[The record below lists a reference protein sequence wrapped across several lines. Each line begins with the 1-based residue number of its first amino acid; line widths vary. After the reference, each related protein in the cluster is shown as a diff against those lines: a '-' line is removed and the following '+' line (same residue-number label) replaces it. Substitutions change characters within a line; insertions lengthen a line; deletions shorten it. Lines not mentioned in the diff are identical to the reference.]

1 MKHSRRGRRRKLAG
15 IRLPL
20 TAALVIFVLAGAYIA
35 FHGIVGADRD
45 APAKPAASS
54 KENAAPEPKADETVH
69 LTIDCIGDVMMHTP
83 QIKNMYGAD
92 GAIDLSLYFEY
103 IKEDVAAADLALC
116 NIETTFGGT
125 LKGGGPALIFSGPDE
140 LASAIAGAGFDVG
153 ITANNHML
161 DSGYDGLLRTIKT
174 IKGAG
179 LQVAGSRESPDEPNY
194 LITEVKGIKVAV
206 VAWTYESGKAGDDN
220 NRLLNGN
227 PIPAQA
233 KPLMNSYVAG
243 SGDEADISRS
253 VEAARADGAQI
264 VICYFHWGNE
274 YQREPHPSQRQTAQI
289 AADAGADIIFAS
301 HPHVL
306 QTMETI
312 GGPNGKQVP
321 VYWSMGNYISNQR
334 QETLNNHYT
343 EQGIIA
349 KIGVDFNTGTNAATN
364 FTMSYMPLWVDRYN
378 SGNRVIYT
386 VIPLTEGYE
395 NNASLRNSGHL
406 SRAKSARAEIIGLLG
421 EDIIWHNE

>member
-1 MKHSRRGRRRKLAG
+1 
-15 IRLPL
+15 
-20 TAALVIFVLAGAYIA
+20 VVAGAYIVLNGM
-35 FHGIVGADRD
+35 FGADQGG
-45 APAKPAASS
+45 PAKPPVTDG
-54 KENAAPEPKADETVH
+54 NNPAPEPAVDETVH
-69 LTIDCIGDVMMHTP
+69 LSIDCIGDVMMHTP

-92 GAIDLSLYFEY
+92 GGIDLSLYFDY
-103 IKEDVAAADLALC
+103 IKEDIAAADLALC

-125 LKGGGPALIFSGPDE
+125 LKGGGPGLIFSGPDE
-140 LASAIAGAGFDVG
+140 LAGVIADTGFDVG

-161 DSGYDGLLRTIKT
+161 DSGLDGLLRTVKT
-174 IKGAG
+174 IESAG
-179 LQVAGSRESPDEPNY
+179 LEACGSRETPDEPNY
-194 LITEVKGIKVAV
+194 LITEVKGIKVGV
-206 VAWTYESGKAGDDN
+206 VAWTYESGKAGADN

-227 PIPAQA
+227 PIPTQA
-233 KPLMNSYVAG
+233 KPLMNSYVPG
-243 SGDEADISRS
+243 SDDEADISRS
-253 VEAARADGAQI
+253 IEAARADGAQI

-274 YQREPHPSQRQTAQI
+274 YQREPHPSQRQTAQV

-312 GGPNGKQVP
+312 AGPNGKKVP

-349 KIGVDFNTGTNAATN
+349 KIELDFNAGADAVEN
-364 FTMSYMPLWVDRYN
+364 FTMSYAPLWVDRYN

-386 VIPLTEGYE
+386 VVPLTEGYE
-395 NNASLRNSGHL
+395 NNASLQNSGHR
-406 SRAKSARAEIIGLLG
+406 SRAKSARGEIVGLLG
-421 EDIIWHNE
+421 EDIVWHNE